1 MINPSVTQV
10 LDRTQYPVLLN
21 SGCRRQSTVLLRHRA
36 VKQAIVTMRT
46 RFMETLTLPE
56 IADSAQLSP
65 FHFNRIFRSM
75 IGIPPSVF
83 LAAIRME
90 AAKRLL
96 LTTQR
101 SVTDVCFDVGY
112 NSMGTFTTRF
122 TLFVGL
128 PPSRFRQLAQE
139 KIIHIC
145 PQNLGDTLA
154 RIQRMR
160 HISEQPT
167 ITGTLTVPPSF
178 EGLIFVGLFTDPLP
192 QGKPVGCTVV
202 SSSGQYNIPTVP
214 DGRYYLFAAAM
225 EQSQDFFTLLTEGA
239 RLNSGL
245 GIPPITIH
253 HGRVHGS
260 TDISLEPV
268 SWADPPIVVAFPW
281 LFMTYFLQYMG
292 SLAEIG

>member
-1 MINPSVTQV
+1 MSNPGITSV
-10 LDRTQYPVLLN
+10 LDRAQSPVLLN
-21 SGCRRQSTVLLRHRA
+21 SGCRRQSTIDLRHRA
-36 VKQAIVTMRT
+36 VERAILTMRT

-75 IGIPPSVF
+75 IGVPPSVF

-128 PPSRFRQLAQE
+128 PPSRFRLLAQE
-139 KIIHIC
+139 KLFHTC
-145 PQNLGDTLA
+145 PQDMGDALQQF
-154 RIQRMR
+154 QRSWQT
-160 HISEQPT
+160 SEQPT
-167 ITGTLTVPPSF
+167 ISGTIHLPPSF
-178 EGLIFVGLFTDPLP
+178 EGLIFAGLFPDPLP
-192 QGKPVGCTVV
+192 QGKPTVCTLL
-202 SSSGQYNIPTVP
+202 SSSGRYDIPLPP
-214 DGRYYLFAAAM
+214 DGRYYLFGAAM
-225 EQSQDFFTLLTEGA
+225 EQSQDFFTILTEGA
-239 RLNSGL
+239 RLHSGL
-245 GIPPITIH
+245 GMPPIIIRN
-253 HGRVHGS
+253 GRVHGS
-260 TDISLEPV
+260 TDLSLASV

-281 LFMTYFLQYMG
+281 LFMTYFLQHRE
-292 SLAEIG
+292 SLTEIG